1 MFLFFDWQV
10 ILDCN
15 IIGVFLSI
23 SSAVASSEP
32 RDYRGVFVYTKSGAS
47 EIRCHAGC
55 FYLFPHIITKS
66 RKLHTYLQI
75 FK

>member
-32 RDYRGVFVYTKSGAS
+32 RDYRGVFVYTKKNSATA
-47 EIRCHAGC
+47 EFFFRYFA
-55 FYLFPHIITKS
+55 
-66 RKLHTYLQI
+66 
-75 FK
+75 